1 VRNIGHRS
9 NSRPSSRSREIET
22 YFGLRQY
29 GQKNKKIALVSATN
43 ADNLFPAW
51 QKKQR
56 VVTKEVD
63 DRLASSINA
72 VDMED

>member
-1 VRNIGHRS
+1 
-9 NSRPSSRSREIET
+9 
-22 YFGLRQY
+22 
-29 GQKNKKIALVSATN
+29 LVSATN